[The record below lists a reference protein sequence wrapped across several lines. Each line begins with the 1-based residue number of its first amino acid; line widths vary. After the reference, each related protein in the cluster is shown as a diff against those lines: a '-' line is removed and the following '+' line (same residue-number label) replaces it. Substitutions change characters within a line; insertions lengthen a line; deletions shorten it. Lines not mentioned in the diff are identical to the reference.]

1 MNVNATQRITI
12 AMYIR
17 IVCYGLML
25 AVFCSG
31 CTSKVTLTTCVIPE
45 KGGAI
50 TYDPVRPAY
59 SKDETVTLT
68 ATPNPGYTFEKWD
81 GGYKGTENPAKI
93 TLAESLE
100 VNACFVV
107 VPVEPPKANV
117 PPADPAPAP
126 SPELQNQQS
135 EEKGTE
141 NDVSGTIKHP
151 EMLPVAAGT
160 FMMGRSYP
168 WDPVWG
174 QERTNEVPVH
184 EVYLNAYEMGKYPVT
199 NQEYADVLNWAY
211 GKGLLQNEDGSPY
224 TNGLV
229 FAFGMPLADTEQS
242 TSWSHITF
250 KDGKFTVRTNPG
262 YQGKEF
268 SMADHPVVVVD
279 WYGVLCYCNWLSE
292 IEGLEPCYSTDDW
305 TRYEPVRNGYR
316 PPTEAEWERAA
327 AWDGSRHWTYG
338 FMSDTLD
345 VSRANYGYAEGKWAN
360 PQDLMNV
367 PRTSPVGWYNGKNPV
382 HLSTPDKLTVD
393 SPSPVGAYDMTG
405 NVWEWCHDW
414 WCRTYTEEP
423 IKNPTGLESGTYK
436 CLRGCAWFYPGPLC
450 RTAYRS
456 TLKPLDRRSYNYGFR
471 LARTP

>member
-1 MNVNATQRITI
+1 
-12 AMYIR
+12 MYMR
-17 IVCYGLML
+17 TVCCGLML
-25 AVFCSG
+25 AVLFSG
-31 CTSKVTLTTCVIPE
+31 CSTKVTLTFCSEPE
-45 KGGAI
+45 AGGTI
-50 TYDPVRPAY
+50 SYEPTRPDY
-59 SKDETVTLT
+59 SKNETITIT
-68 ATPNPGYTFEKWD
+68 AKPSEGYVFEKWD
-81 GGYKGTENPAKI
+81 GGYKGTENPVKI
-93 TLAESLE
+93 TLAESINLK
-100 VNACFVV
+100 ACFAA
-107 VPVEPPKANV
+107 VPEETKKTEN
-117 PPADPAPAP
+117 PAPT
-126 SPELQNQQS
+126 PELTTPPPG
-135 EEKGTE
+135 EKSAD
-141 NDVSGTIKHP
+141 NSGPVAIKHP

-160 FMMGRSYP
+160 FMMGRPYP
-168 WDPVWG
+168 WDPAWG

-184 EVYLNAYEMGKYPVT
+184 EVYLDAYEIGKYQVT

-211 GKGLLQNEDGSPY
+211 DKGLLQNEDGTPY
-224 TNGLV
+224 SNGLV

-242 TSWSHITF
+242 TTWAQITF
-250 KDGKFTVRTNPG
+250 KDGKFTVRSNIG
-262 YQGKEF
+262 YDGKEF

-292 IEGLEPCYSTDDW
+292 IEGLEPCYNTDDW

-327 AWDGSRHWTYG
+327 AWDGTRHWTYG

-345 VSRANYGYAEGKWAN
+345 TTRANYCYEEGKWAN
-360 PQDLMNV
+360 PLALMNV
-367 PRTSPVGWYNGKNPV
+367 PQTTPVGWYNGKNPV
-382 HLSTPDKLTVD
+382 HLSTPDKLTAD

-405 NVWEWCHDW
+405 NVWEWCNDW

-423 IKNPTGLESGTYK
+423 IKNPTGPETGTYK